1 MQLKHYGAAVL
12 MALCSAGAMA
22 HAIVT
27 KSSPANNAQVVR
39 TPREVTITF
48 NEKVEKLF
56 STATL
61 ADDSGKAIS
70 TPKAQIDPAN
80 PAKLRLTVPALAS
93 GKYLVKWTAVGG
105 DGHRRTGDIR
115 FTVK

>member
-1 MQLKHYGAAVL
+1 MHFKHICGLVL
-12 MALCSAGAMA
+12 MAVCSCAAMA

-27 KSSPANNAQVVR
+27 KSTPTKEAVLTAA
-39 TPREVTITF
+39 PREVTITF

-56 STATL
+56 STAALT
-61 ADDSGKAIS
+61 DVDGKAIA
-70 TPKAQIDPAN
+70 TPKATIDPAN
-80 PAKLRLTVPALAS
+80 PAVLRLAVPALGA
-93 GKYLVKWTAVGG
+93 GKYVVKWTAVGG

>member
-1 MQLKHYGAAVL
+1 MQYKYVGAVVL

-27 KSSPANNAQVVR
+27 KSSPAQDAQVSSA
-39 TPREVTITF
+39 PREVTITF

-61 ADDSGKAIS
+61 ADGSGAAIS
-70 TPKAQIDPAN
+70 TPKAKIDPAN
-80 PAKLRLTVPALAS
+80 PAVLRLAVPVLGS

>member
-1 MQLKHYGAAVL
+1 MQFKHLGAAVL

-27 KSSPANNAQVVR
+27 KSSPAQGAEVAAM
-39 TPREVTITF
+39 PREVSITF

-56 STATL
+56 STAIL
-61 ADDSGKAIS
+61 ADGSGKTIS

-80 PAKLRLTVPALAS
+80 PAMLRLAVPVLAS